1 MVSFKGFLSIIFFLS
16 ILSKRIIS
24 QEIGSGETL
33 DFVSTEILPTVTFPT
48 PQSDADSE
56 ISCGQFLHFNENSK
70 SCQEN
75 TCYCPSGTP
84 VPNSDCL
91 SNRSVQCQS
100 CKNGQTALTVFS
112 IILNRDVIYKCVD
125 NPTLSFENVLNRM
138 VTDYS
143 VINYGCPSHQI
154 WIEAASKCIDA
165 VRKVEITA
173 FSTIYGFDYH
183 QNYTDSKSLKFL
195 QLELTLR
202 AKFKDFIPELSG
214 FTLNSVVKSMVTR
227 RRRSVEADNILDI
240 KYKLIV
246 GSISK
251 LANSESILA
260 KTREN
265 FRSEKYDNPN
275 SFLKSYQF
283 TEDQNEKFDITD
295 FNNITN
301 CATKRKFNDQE
312 NFIGNTCDLTEEKIT
327 LMHEYFTS
335 LSKTTTNTGTT
346 EELGL
351 NKSRNTENF
360 NNWVMVSIAN
370 QMESLQKATSQELIN
385 KAENKILIAEIQNI
399 LEQSMV
405 KSERN
410 LEIVSDDGLTK
421 ITTVH
426 NISETVDGSF
436 YVYDSDLQLKSV
448 GPTRNRVLVPLEI
461 FGNTNNNQTRG
472 SNCSVPVSVTEQLMP
487 NHLNP
492 VIDDFKLHNSS
503 MVVKTCLD
511 KNQEKQL
518 KKDIE
523 IEFGALNEKNSG
535 NFQNQIAECVYFD
548 PEIYLWRSLGIANYD
563 ESRAVYSCKSNHL
576 TYFSIIFREDAAQN
590 NSKILKIF
598 DLVCSFISVFLC
610 LISFTLILLKKC
622 NISRDA
628 IRFLVALFLVHL
640 LFIFGYNL
648 TAPHFDDLT
657 PCATVAG
664 LTHWAILILF
674 ILVVQS
680 VIHSITKFNFSWPI
694 VELLLSPI
702 VSSLVVGTII
712 LITVQEPSYFFG
724 GLYNFNKTYLNRQ
737 FIYGDQVF
745 SFIDQKSASFY
756 FGFLLFYVLA
766 AIATVVL
773 VMSKF
778 WFNKK
783 GRDNDDDDNDN
794 PSSKKLII
802 VLPVMISTWLF
813 FILMINY
820 SKNQPIIW
828 LFHIFKA
835 LQVPV
840 IFGVYFRGQLSKLRR
855 KKSSYDIS

>member
-1 MVSFKGFLSIIFFLS
+1 MVSFKGSLSIIFFLS

-24 QEIGSGETL
+24 QETGSGETL
-33 DFVSTEILPTVTFPT
+33 DLISTEVLPTVTFPT
-48 PQSDADSE
+48 PQSDADSV
-56 ISCGQFLHFNENSK
+56 SCGQFLHLDENSK

-91 SNRSVQCQS
+91 TNKSVQCQS
-100 CKNGQTALTVFS
+100 CENGQTALTVFS
-112 IILNRDVIYKCVD
+112 IILNRNVIYKCVD
-125 NPTLSFENVLNRM
+125 NPTLGFENVLNRM

-154 WIEAASKCIDA
+154 WIETASRCIDA

-214 FTLNSVVKSMVTR
+214 FTLNSVVKSKVTR
-227 RRRSVEADNILDI
+227 RRRSVKADNILDI

-251 LANSESILA
+251 LASSESILA

-275 SFLKSYQF
+275 TFLKSYQF
-283 TEDQNEKFDITD
+283 TEDQSEKFDITD

-301 CATKRKFNDQE
+301 CATKRNDQE
-312 NFIGNTCDLTEEKIT
+312 NFLGNTCDLTEEKIA

-335 LSKTTTNTGTT
+335 LNRTTTSTT

-351 NKSRNTENF
+351 TKSRNTENF

-370 QMESLQKATSQELIN
+370 QMESLQKATTQELIN
-385 KAENKILIAEIQNI
+385 KAENRILIAEIQNI
-399 LEQSMV
+399 LEQSMI

-436 YVYDSDLQLKSV
+436 YVYDSDLQLNSV

-461 FGNTNNNQTRG
+461 FGNNNQTRG
-472 SNCSVPVSVTEQLMP
+472 SDCSVPVSVTEQLMP

-492 VIDDFKLHNSS
+492 VINNFKLHNSS
-503 MVVKTCLD
+503 MVIKTCLD
-511 KNQEKQL
+511 RDYEKGL
-518 KKDIE
+518 KKDIK
-523 IEFGALNEKNSG
+523 IEFGALNEKNSEI
-535 NFQNQIAECVYFD
+535 QNQNAECVYFD
-548 PEIYLWRSLGIANYD
+548 PEVYLWRSLGTANYD
-563 ESRAVYSCKSNHL
+563 EKREIYSCQSNHL
-576 TYFSIIFREDAAQN
+576 TYFSIIFREVTAQN
-590 NSKILKIF
+590 NTKILKIF

-610 LISFTLILLKKC
+610 LTSFILILLKKTNLDSQC
-622 NISRDA
+622 NVSNDG
-628 IRFLVALFLVHL
+628 IRFAVVLFMVHL
-640 LFIFGYNL
+640 LFIFGFNL

-657 PCATVAG
+657 ACVTVAG
-664 LTHWAILILF
+664 LLHWAILTLF
-674 ILVVQS
+674 LTVVQS
-680 VIHSITKFNFSWPI
+680 TIYSITKFNFRPL
-694 VELLLSPI
+694 VEYILSPI
-702 VSSLVVGTII
+702 VSLVIVGLII
-712 LITVQEPSYFFG
+712 LITSKEPGYFYG
-724 GLYNFNKTYLNRQ
+724 GLYNFSKTYLNRQ

-745 SFIDQKSASFY
+745 SFVDQNSASFY
-756 FGFLLFYVLA
+756 LGFLFFCALA
-766 AIATVVL
+766 AIAMMVL
-773 VMSKF
+773 AMSKF
-778 WFNKK
+778 WFDKFND
-783 GRDNDDDDNDN
+783 GRNDDDS
-794 PSSKKLII
+794 SSKKLI
-802 VLPVMISTWLF
+802 VVGPVMILTWLF
-813 FILMINY
+813 FMLMIYY

-835 LQVPV
+835 LQVPI
-840 IFGVYFRGQLSKLRR
+840 IFGVYFRAELSELRR
-855 KKSSYDIS
+855 RKSSYDIS